1 MSTQGLLSERN
12 MAAWFLILCG
22 VIFAVGGFLYM
33 GRAMLK
39 WPAAES
45 PAYLV
50 WERGFVVAAV
60 LINLLGL
67 ALLEGILRTAG
78 DPVFARFGLITTLI
92 AVAIV
97 VTAEASTLNGGGQQT
112 HAQIVIYV
120 VLAFLAQAA
129 FGVGLIQTG
138 LLAGWV
144 GWFTIIWNLM
154 WLVALP
160 FVSPRDIYYPVLHHT
175 APFLIGIALLL
186 KR

>member
-1 MSTQGLLSERN
+1 MSTESLLSERN
-12 MAAWFLILCG
+12 MAAWLLILCG
-22 VIFAVGGFLYM
+22 VVFVVGGVLYT
-33 GRAMLK
+33 GRAILN

-67 ALLEGILRTAG
+67 TLLEGILHTAG
-78 DPVFARFGLITTLI
+78 DPVFARLGLITTLI

-97 VTAEASTLNGGGQQT
+97 VTAEASTLNGGGKTQ
-112 HAQIVIYV
+112 AQIVIYV

-129 FGVGLIQTG
+129 IGVGLLQTD

-144 GWFTIIWNLM
+144 GWATIIWNLL
-154 WLVALP
+154 WLVILP
-160 FVSPRDIYYPVLHHT
+160 IASPRDIYYPVLHHV